1 MAEATEMDQAPE
13 ETGSFT
19 VNIGDEQQ
27 VFMAK
32 DMTDEQKSIYQ
43 DLALVTQRK
52 NNIIANANADLRILN
67 SAEKDFKGTLLS
79 LLGVELPEPEEAP
92 TEEEAE
98 DAESEGA
105 AES

>member
-1 MAEATEMDQAPE
+1 MAEATEMDQAKE
-13 ETGSFT
+13 EPSFKVRT
-19 VNIGDEQQ
+19 KDDEQ

-67 SAEKDFKGTLLS
+67 SAEKDFKTQLID
-79 LLGVELPEPEEAP
+79 LLGVEIPELEEAP
-92 TEEEAE
+92 PEEEAE

>member
-1 MAEATEMDQAPE
+1 MAEATEMDQAKE
-13 ETGSFT
+13 EPSFK
-19 VNIGDEQQ
+19 VRIGDDEQ

-67 SAEKDFKGTLLS
+67 SAEKDFKTQLID
-79 LLGVELPEPEEAP
+79 LLGVEIPESEEAP
-92 TEEEAE
+92 PEEEAE

>member
-1 MAEATEMDQAPE
+1 MAEATEMEQVPE

-67 SAEKDFKGTLLS
+67 SAEKDFKTQLID
-79 LLGVELPEPEEAP
+79 LLGVEIPELEEAP
-92 TEEEAE
+92 PEEEAE
-98 DAESEGA
+98 DAESKGA